1 MTNQEYKVHII
12 GGGVSGLV
20 AAIQL
25 EKEGFAPTIIEATD
39 RVGGRVKT
47 DIVGGYQLD
56 HGFQVLLDG
65 YPKAQEYLDYKA
77 LDLQYFQPGAVIFKN
92 GKPHKIGD
100 PLRDMGLLWS
110 TLISNVGSLSDK
122 LAIFKLNKRL
132 SKTSIKAIFEQPEV
146 STKAY
151 LKSLQFSDRIVDNFF
166 TPFFTGIFLE
176 PELATSN
183 RMFEFVYKM
192 FGEGNA
198 TLPKAG
204 IEAIPRQ
211 LKSQLKT
218 TKFIFDTRVKEVSSD
233 TIVLENG
240 TQLES
245 HAAIVATD
253 AATVIPNL
261 RNQDVNWKSC
271 TNLYFETERNTL
283 KQPLIG
289 LVADKQALVNNIF
302 FHDSLETT
310 SSGTK
315 SLLSVT
321 VVKDHSFSK
330 SNLIE
335 QVQQELTDLCGVGH
349 TRFLKSYDISQALP
363 DINNIRYTCHA
374 SEMQLKE
381 RVFLAGDHLLNGS
394 LNAAMLSGEL
404 AARGLV
410 QALQGG
416 ITADDLVSDSMR

>member
-1 MTNQEYKVHII
+1 MTHQEYKIHIV

-25 EKEGFAPTIIEATD
+25 EKEGFKPTIIEATD

-47 DIVGGYQLD
+47 DSVEGYQLD

-65 YPKAQEYLDYKA
+65 YPKAQEYLNYKA
-77 LDLQYFQPGAVIFKN
+77 LSLQPFKPGAVIFKS

-100 PLRDMGLLWS
+100 PLRDMSLLWP
-110 TLISNVGSLSDK
+110 TLTSNVGSIGDK

-132 SKTSIKAIFEQPEV
+132 SKTSLKTIFEQPEV
-146 STKAY
+146 STKSY

-176 PELATSN
+176 PELATSS

-192 FGEGNA
+192 FGEGYA

-204 IEAIPRQ
+204 IEAIPKQ

-218 TKFIFDTRVKEVSSD
+218 TNFLFNTKVTQVSNDIIS
-233 TIVLENG
+233 LEDG

-245 HAAIVATD
+245 HAAIIATD

-261 RNQDVNWKSC
+261 RNQDVSWKSC
-271 TNLYFETERNTL
+271 TNLYFEAERNTI
-283 KQPLIG
+283 KKPFIG
-289 LVADKQALVNNIF
+289 LVADRDALINNIF
-302 FHDSLETT
+302 FHDSLETA
-310 SSGTK
+310 SSGKK

-321 VVKDHSFSK
+321 IVKDHSFSRA
-330 SNLIE
+330 NLIAH
-335 QVQQELTDLCGVGH
+335 VQQELTDLCGVGQ
-349 TRFLKSYDISQALP
+349 TRFLKSYDITQALP
-363 DINNIRYTCHA
+363 DISNARYTCHS
-374 SEMQLKE
+374 SETQLKE

-410 QALQGG
+410 QVLRGG
-416 ITADDLVSDSMR
+416 ITADGLVSDSL